1 MRKQVFGRQLGRD
14 KNQRAALFK
23 GLVSSLVEKGKIK
36 TTLPKA
42 KSIIGIAEKLITKAK
57 KGSLADRRSIFRFLN
72 KRALVNRLVDGIAPQ
87 LKDRKSGYLRIT
99 KLEIRKGDR
108 AEMAQLSFVD
118 EILAIEKPIKE
129 DKASRSGKKKN
140 AKNN

>member
-14 KNQRAALFK
+14 KNQRVALFK

>member
-1 MRKQVFGRQLGRD
+1 
-14 KNQRAALFK
+14 
-23 GLVSSLVEKGKIK
+23 
-36 TTLPKA
+36 
-42 KSIIGIAEKLITKAK
+42 
-57 KGSLADRRSIFRFLN
+57 
-72 KRALVNRLVDGIAPQ
+72 LVNRLVDGIAPQ